1 MLSDNENEI
10 MDEEIVDNEVVDD
23 IPEVAPTIE
32 EPVEP
37 VVDVN
42 TTIET
47 TLPDETVKLSHFMVT
62 VNARTFIRV
71 EPNEKA
77 LPLCVV
83 NAGSRLTVD
92 PMMST
97 DTHYRVSTETGLG
110 GFCEKKYV
118 RV

>member
-1 MLSDNENEI
+1 MLPDENKI
-10 MDEEIVDNEVVDD
+10 MDGVIIDDEAVDD
-23 IPEVAPTIE
+23 IPEVEPTVE

-37 VVDVN
+37 VVDAN
-42 TTIET
+42 ANIET
-47 TLPDETVKLSHFMVT
+47 TSPDETVKLSHFMVT